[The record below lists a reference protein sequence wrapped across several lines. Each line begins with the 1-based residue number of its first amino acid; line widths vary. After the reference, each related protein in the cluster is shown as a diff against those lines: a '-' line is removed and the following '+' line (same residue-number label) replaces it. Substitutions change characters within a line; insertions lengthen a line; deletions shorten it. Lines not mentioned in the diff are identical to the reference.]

1 MSEYK
6 IVNGTIVILILLLV
20 YIILD
25 RSIRVDVRLIKD
37 IQISYSDLLAVILAA
52 VSLIVTLVSFVLA
65 IAAFIGWSRL
75 KKEAIAQ
82 AKRSIEESVNEGGE
96 INIMLKKRLSDM
108 TYGDIRIQ
116 VENEKQ
122 E

>member
-1 MSEYK
+1 MNDFK
-6 IVNGTIVILILLLV
+6 LLNGTIVIVILSLV

-25 RSIRVDVRLIKD
+25 RTISIDVRLVKD
-37 IQISYSDLLAVILAA
+37 IHISYSDLLAIILAA
-52 VSLIVTLVSFVLA
+52 VSLIVTLASFVLA

-82 AKRSIEESVNEGGE
+82 AKKSVEESVNEGGE
-96 INIMLKKRLSDM
+96 INVMIKKRLSDM
-108 TYGDIRIQ
+108 TYGDISVQ
-116 VENEKQ
+116 VDSEKL